1 MFDGM
6 STDLFK
12 SRLSDK
18 IEEASVKGNAI
29 INESVGLLKKYK

>member
-18 IEEASVKGNAI
+18 IEEASVKGNDI
-29 INESVGLLKKYK
+29 IDERVDLLKKI